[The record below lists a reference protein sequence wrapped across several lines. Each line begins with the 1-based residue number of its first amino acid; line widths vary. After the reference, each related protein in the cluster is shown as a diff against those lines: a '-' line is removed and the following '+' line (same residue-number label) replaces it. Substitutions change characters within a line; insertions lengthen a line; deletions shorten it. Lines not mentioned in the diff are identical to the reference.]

1 MSKEM
6 LRVLDTLETEKGIAK
21 ELVIKALEDAM
32 ISAYKRFYGQAQN
45 VEVQFNEKKGDIKVF
60 AVKEVVDVV
69 FDSTLEV
76 SLEEARTINKVYE
89 LGDKIRFEVTPK
101 DFGRIAAQSAKQVIV
116 QRIREAEREIIYN
129 EFIEHERDILTGI
142 VERQDSRYIYVNLGK
157 IEAVLS
163 RQEQIPNEVYNPHD
177 RIKVYVTKVENTTKG
192 PQIFVSRSHP
202 DLVRR
207 LFEQEVPEIYDGI
220 VEIDNVAREAGDRS
234 KVRL

>member
-157 IEAVLS
+157 IEAVY
-163 RQEQIPNEVYNPHD
+163 Q
-177 RIKVYVTKVENTTKG
+177 
-192 PQIFVSRSHP
+192 
-202 DLVRR
+202 
-207 LFEQEVPEIYDGI
+207 
-220 VEIDNVAREAGDRS
+220 
-234 KVRL
+234 

>member
-142 VERQDSRYIYVNLGK
+142 VER
-157 IEAVLS
+157 
-163 RQEQIPNEVYNPHD
+163 
-177 RIKVYVTKVENTTKG
+177 
-192 PQIFVSRSHP
+192 
-202 DLVRR
+202 
-207 LFEQEVPEIYDGI
+207 
-220 VEIDNVAREAGDRS
+220 
-234 KVRL
+234 